1 MQSCDVETSHLII
14 LQGASTEGYSNFWA
28 VFPLPRTT
36 VNERYVAVHFEPKD
50 PNVWSWE
57 FEMLLVFESNLEVLT
72 WCCFLQ
78 QEKKALF
85 RGGLKTPFHDAEW
98 LEQQAKSLGFED
110 WKDFVE
116 SNGY

>member
-50 PNVWSWE
+50 PNLWS
-57 FEMLLVFESNLEVLT
+57 
-72 WCCFLQ
+72 
-78 QEKKALF
+78 
-85 RGGLKTPFHDAEW
+85 
-98 LEQQAKSLGFED
+98 
-110 WKDFVE
+110 
-116 SNGY
+116 